1 MQNNREDEKASQ
13 SKYRQAQADST
24 HTTVAVMNGSV
35 QNLEEA
41 ANIASEFIYSL
52 DNLPN
57 EVNHLLQE
65 IKAKETRAQDLQ
77 QEIDKD
83 AAKYIRHSIRASASV
98 PSSPSSRAPSP
109 KSNALPAKIEAAYAE
124 IEQLS
129 AEKIAI
135 AQTLIDLITRTRAR
149 LDSDLAK
156 VRTLQGETVDYASA
170 LGSSLTAVPS
180 LSLSDKNAATQVT
193 DSLRNALTSTPT
205 LPDLR
210 QTTVP
215 SASPPVAPA
224 SAVPALKSMSTVS
237 SSISPEFDQITPE
250 RRLATSSVKLTPTKH
265 RSASPT
271 TTAPPASSQRGASR
285 LSRSSITRQDTDLDE
300 GDDDAEGEGD
310 DADDERLY
318 CFCQKHSYGDFHLS
332 CVGMKQPTP
341 EKWYCSVCA
350 PTMGFTKKKAPA
362 PPVRK
367 GRKK

>member
-1 MQNNREDEKASQ
+1 
-13 SKYRQAQADST
+13 
-24 HTTVAVMNGSV
+24 MNGGSV

-65 IKAKETRAQDLQ
+65 IRAKESRAQDLQ

-83 AAKYIRHSIRASASV
+83 AAKYIRHSIRASTSV

-109 KSNALPAKIEAAYAE
+109 KSTALPAKIEAAYTE
-124 IEQLS
+124 IDQLS
-129 AEKIAI
+129 SEKIVL

-156 VRTLQGETVDYASA
+156 VRILQGESVDFASA
-170 LGSSLTAVPS
+170 LGAS
-180 LSLSDKNAATQVT
+180 LSAIPGLSLGGFPDKTPAAQVSE
-193 DSLRNALTSTPT
+193 SLRNALTSTPT

-210 QTTVP
+210 QPPAPTASISMP
-215 SASPPVAPA
+215 SASAGPVP
-224 SAVPALKSMSTVS
+224 KK
-237 SSISPEFDQITPE
+237 
-250 RRLATSSVKLTPTKH
+250 RRLAASSVKLTSASPTKH

-271 TTAPPASSQRGASR
+271 TVAPLVPAQRTASR
-285 LSRSSITRQDTDLDE
+285 LSRNSITRQDTDMDE
-300 GDDDAEGEGD
+300 GDDDADGEGD
-310 DADDERLY
+310 DGDDERLY
-318 CFCQKHSYGDFHLS
+318 CFCQKQSYGDMIACDNEGACPFEWFHLS
-332 CVGMKQPTP
+332 CVGMKQPTA

-350 PTMGFTKKKAPA
+350 PTMSIMRKKAP
-362 PPVRK
+362 PLPVGRK

>member
-1 MQNNREDEKASQ
+1 
-13 SKYRQAQADST
+13 
-24 HTTVAVMNGSV
+24 MNGSV

-52 DNLPN
+52 DNLPS

-65 IKAKETRAQDLQ
+65 IKAKESRAQDIQ
-77 QEIDKD
+77 QEIDRD

-124 IEQLS
+124 IDQLS
-129 AEKIAI
+129 AEKITI
-135 AQTLIDLITRTRAR
+135 AQALIDLITRTRSR

-156 VRTLQGETVDYASA
+156 VRILQGETVDYASA
-170 LGSSLTAVPS
+170 LGTSLTAIPS
-180 LSLSDKNAATQVT
+180 LTLSDKNPASLVS

-210 QTTVP
+210 QP
-215 SASPPVAPA
+215 APSSASPSAVSASVAPA
-224 SAVPALKSMSTVS
+224 LKK
-237 SSISPEFDQITPE
+237 
-250 RRLATSSVKLTPTKH
+250 RRLAASSVKLTPTKH

-271 TTAPPASSQRGASR
+271 TTAPPASSQRATSR
-285 LSRSSITRQDTDLDE
+285 LSRTSITRQDTDLDE
-300 GDDDAEGEGD
+300 GEDDAEGEGD

-318 CFCQKHSYGDFHLS
+318 CFCQKHSYGDMIACDNEGGCPFEWFHLS

-350 PTMGFTKKKAPA
+350 PTMGYTKKKAPA